1 MKFALV
7 NENKTEAQPE
17 MRRGNCLYCQS
28 ETIAKCGHVKIWHW
42 AHKSKVSCDSWWE
55 NETEWHRAWKNH
67 FPKEWQEHIHAD
79 SVTGEKHI
87 ADIKTASG
95 LVIEFQHSA
104 IKPAE
109 IQSREAFYKNMVWVV
124 DGTRLKRDCP
134 RFREGINDSR
144 NLIVDG
150 FFLSLIPSECFPA
163 SWLKS
168 SKPVYF
174 DFDGINSPIDQLDEK
189 RAFWCLFPDRLD
201 GYAVI
206 AGVLCKQF
214 MELSFNASH
223 LLFAHENLRYISEYI
238 RLKRQSAF
246 AHTRREYP
254 NALPRRY
261 VRRQFRF

>member
-7 NENKTEAQPE
+7 DKRRAEAQPGMKGICE
-17 MRRGNCLYCQS
+17 ACESIM
-28 ETIAKCGHVKIWHW
+28 IAKCGGERIKHW
-42 AHKSKVSCDSWWE
+42 AHKSKVSCDPWWE
-55 NETEWHRAWKNH
+55 NETEWHRTWKNH
-67 FPKEWQEHIHAD
+67 FPEDCQEVIHKD
-79 SVTGEKHI
+79 SETGEIHK

-223 LLFAHENLRYISEYI
+223 LLFAHEKLRYISEYI